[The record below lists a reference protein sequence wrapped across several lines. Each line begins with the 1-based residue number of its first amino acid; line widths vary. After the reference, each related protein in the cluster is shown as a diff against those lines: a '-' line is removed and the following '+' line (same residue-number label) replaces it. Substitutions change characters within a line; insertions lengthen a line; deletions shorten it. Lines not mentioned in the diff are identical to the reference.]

1 MKVVMLRKRKLGRGS
16 TNGIKAA
23 LKKTAGVVIRNFREK
38 DWAQWS
44 ANDDVLLVRWGCTE
58 ALNGRKYKHIL
69 NTGDAIRWAGDKR
82 KSRLDMQAKGVPV
95 PKTYDPR
102 AILASFGDGHE
113 GDFGEAAAEA
123 GIDKQWV
130 LRPARHAQGRNLLHG
145 TIEEID
151 DNLDDLYYGARRL
164 YDEFLDGYLSEK
176 IDKVAEYRVFVFRGR
191 VAWVAKKT
199 PGNPDQVA
207 WNVAQGGRFDNV
219 RWGEWPTKV
228 CQAAL
233 DAMAASPLDF
243 GGVDVMVDAEGNP
256 YVLEVNSAPSQTSP
270 YRQECVAR
278 CIDWFAT
285 EGYNEEAPAK
295 VQWSEGKTYKSYIH
309 TAVRGEANNAN
320 A

>member
-1 MKVVMLRKRKLGRGS
+1 MKVVMLRRRKLGRGS
-16 TNGIKAA
+16 TNGITAA
-23 LKKTAGVVIRNFREK
+23 LKKTAGVVIRNFREE
-38 DWAQWS
+38 DWVQWP
-44 ANDDVLLVRWGCTE
+44 ADGDVLLVRWGCTE

-82 KSRLDMQAKGVPV
+82 RSRLDMQAKGVPV
-95 PKTYDPR
+95 PKTFPYDPYWYDGNEFLEMTPEEL
-102 AILASFGDGHE
+102 AIKYVA
-113 GDFGEAAAEA
+113 
-123 GIDKQWV
+123 
-130 LRPARHAQGRNLLHG
+130 RPSKHSQGR
-145 TIEEID
+145 
-151 DNLDDLYYGARRL
+151 DLFVGNFNDCQTKCAQWGS
-164 YDEFLDGYLSEK
+164 GYVSEL

-233 DAMAASPLDF
+233 DAVAASTLDF